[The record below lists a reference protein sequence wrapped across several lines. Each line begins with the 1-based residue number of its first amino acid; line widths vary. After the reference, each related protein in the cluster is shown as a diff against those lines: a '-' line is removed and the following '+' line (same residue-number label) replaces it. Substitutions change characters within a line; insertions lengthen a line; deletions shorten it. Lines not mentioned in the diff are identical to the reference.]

1 MGVTQY
7 VVLPERPKPLGGVNV
22 MLRIAQVLAGEGH
35 DLCLL
40 HANPSYR
47 YVYFPHDLPVA
58 HDPRM
63 KQTLRSHLDSRLTRI
78 RRALI
83 LNPFGKGTPRRDP
96 GPDDVLIVPEF
107 AYPEIA
113 RLYPGLRYVVAVQD
127 VYGFFRG
134 YGRDEKG
141 AALAQ
146 ADMVFATSD
155 ACRDAI
161 AAVSDRAVAR
171 INLPVGHP
179 GQGFQVN
186 KRKLIAYM
194 PRKRRPAAQA
204 VVTALADAP
213 EAAGYDFVKIDGMQP
228 DQVAKIYDEA
238 LIFLSFSKEDG
249 FGLPPAEAMLSGCIT
264 IGYTGVGGEEYFTP
278 ETGFPVPDSDIV
290 AMIQATRQV
299 LGAYATDPA
308 PLDALRRAASE
319 KIAQDYSEAA
329 FAASVK
335 AAWAAWAWQA

>member
-22 MLRIAQVLAGEGH
+22 MLRISQVLVGEGH
-35 DLCLL
+35 DICLL

-47 YVYFPHDLPVA
+47 YTYFPHDLPVA

-63 KQTLRSHLDSRLTRI
+63 KRVLRSHLDSRLKRI
-78 RRALI
+78 HRMLV
-83 LNPFGKGTPRRDP
+83 LNPFGPGTPKRIP
-96 GPDDVLIVPEF
+96 EPDDVLILPEF

-113 RLYPGLRYVVAVQD
+113 ALYPGIRYVVAVQD

-141 AALAQ
+141 AALAK
-146 ADMVFATSD
+146 AEMVFATSE

-161 AAVSDRAVAR
+161 AAVSDRPVAR
-171 INLPVGHP
+171 INLPVGHA
-179 GQGFQVN
+179 GQGFQPQ

-204 VVTALADAP
+204 VVTALSEMP
-213 EAAGYDFVKIDGMQP
+213 EAAGYAFEKIDGMQP

-249 FGLPPAEAMLSGCIT
+249 FGLPPAEAMLSGCLT

-290 AMIQATRQV
+290 AMIRTTRQV
-299 LGAYATDPA
+299 LSDYATDPA
-308 PLDALRRAASE
+308 PLDALRQSASQN
-319 KIAQDYSEAA
+319 IAQAYSEAA

-335 AAWAAWAWQA
+335 EAWGGLAP